1 MLGTVVAMYGGLFGG
16 LVVIGTGY
24 SCLALL
30 PAFIDDW
37 KDDSGG

>member
-1 MLGTVVAMYGGLFGG
+1 
-16 LVVIGTGY
+16 VIGTGY